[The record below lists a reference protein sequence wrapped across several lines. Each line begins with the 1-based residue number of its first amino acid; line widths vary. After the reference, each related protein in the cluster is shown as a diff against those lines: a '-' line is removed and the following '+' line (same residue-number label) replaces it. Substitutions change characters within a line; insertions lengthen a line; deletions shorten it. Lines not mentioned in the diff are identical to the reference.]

1 MLSGFG
7 EVSKDCS
14 GNELEMWSQ
23 VLSEW
28 DRQTASSNST
38 LSTYSTYSLEPPLLP
53 KNLPNLVRS
62 VGVPEA
68 LRGEVWQRMTGASS
82 QQEEIVET
90 YRILITKESPD
101 EKVILRDIHRTFP
114 AHDFFKEAG
123 GVGQE
128 SLYRIAKAYSVYDSD
143 IGYCQGQSFLIASL
157 LLQMPEEQAFGVLVK
172 IMHNHGLRDMFRENF
187 EQLQLRLYQLDRLI
201 ETTMPD
207 LWDHFSEC
215 GLEAHMYASQWFLTV
230 FTAKFPL
237 FLVMRV
243 LDLFLLEGFQAVFQV
258 ALAILKVS
266 KRELLEQDF
275 EGLMKYYRVNIPKT
289 YRNEENCRHLMQ
301 VATKQIKLKKMKKY
315 EKDWLR
321 IKAEERAKEDPVLR
335 LERENKKLLNDN
347 LRLDTE
353 NDSLARELVNSKIEM
368 RKEIDSSEDTRDAL
382 EKELEGTKSLL
393 AEAVD
398 ERSRLEGETEQL
410 KTLLKREIEKFDAD
424 LGTKDNVIA
433 EYKVICSNLSEKLE
447 KTHQK
452 LSTSSQDAISN
463 SQNSHS
469 SEIQSTNDGEGMKAT
484 DERIKEL
491 ELELAKTKLMLVET
505 ECQKQDLTHQLIISQ
520 PSENQSNATIT
531 TENDRRP
538 SLTRG
543 GNKWLSKTLSSIR
556 ETAASATAGYPA
568 GTSANS
574 SSSNLVRSATL
585 APEQAISASNMQIPK
600 SSSVQVLKHAEK

>member
-1 MLSGFG
+1 
-7 EVSKDCS
+7 
-14 GNELEMWSQ
+14 

-28 DRQTASSNST
+28 DRQTVTSNST
-38 LSTYSTYSLEPPLLP
+38 LSTYASYSLEPPFLP

-68 LRGEVWQRMTGASS
+68 LRGEVWQRMTGASL

-114 AHDFFKEAG
+114 AHDFFKESG

-187 EQLQLRLYQLDRLI
+187 EQLQLRLYQLERLI
-201 ETTMPD
+201 EATMPD
-207 LWDHFSEC
+207 LWNHFSEC

-289 YRNEENCRHLMQ
+289 YRIEENAKHLMQ
-301 VATKQIKLKKMKKY
+301 VATKIKLKKLIKY

-353 NDSLARELVNSKIEM
+353 NDSLARELVNSKIDM
-368 RKEIDSSEDTRDAL
+368 RREIDKSEDTRDAL

-393 AEAVD
+393 SEESD
-398 ERSRLEGETEQL
+398 ERTRLEGETEQL
-410 KTLLKREIEKFDAD
+410 KTLLKREIDKFESD
-424 LGTKDNVIA
+424 LATKVNVIA

-447 KTHQK
+447 KSHQK
-452 LSTSSQDAISN
+452 LSDASSKRGSISQTDSNDRISTGIETSD
-463 SQNSHS
+463 
-469 SEIQSTNDGEGMKAT
+469 EDGDTLMKVT
-484 DERIKEL
+484 EERIKEL
-491 ELELAKTKLMLVET
+491 ELELAKTKLALVET
-505 ECQKQDLTHQLIISQ
+505 ECKNQDLTHTLNVIQ
-520 PSENQSNATIT
+520 PNDNNSNATMGVID
-531 TENDRRP
+531 NDRRP

-556 ETAASATAGYPA
+556 ETAASATSSHSTA
-568 GTSANS
+568 TSTNS

-585 APEQAISASNMQIPK
+585 TTEQVASASNTQMQK
-600 SSSVQVLKHAEK
+600 SSSVQALKQDER